1 MSDCKLI
8 NTNEK
13 MNNPELVR
21 QNLLEWCK
29 NEKDFDCEDLDKT
42 QDDNECLFRLF
53 TDEISDND
61 NFIDE
66 INKKILEKN
75 KTYIQLQNMEN
86 EVMDYTNERDLNLLE
101 KINKNKIHELIYLI
115 IYLVIAWC
123 FGIYIIFNYL
133 VIEK

>member
-1 MSDCKLI
+1 MSDCKII
-8 NTNEK
+8 NTQRETDTS
-13 MNNPELVR
+13 ELVR
-21 QNLLEWCK
+21 QNLLEWCQ
-29 NEKDFDCEDLDKT
+29 NEKGLECTDLEKDEGMGNCLVNIFNEEIVNESLED
-42 QDDNECLFRLF
+42 
-53 TDEISDND
+53 
-61 NFIDE
+61 
-66 INKKILEKN
+66 INKRILEKK

-115 IYLVIAWC
+115 IYLVIGWC

>member
-1 MSDCKLI
+1 MTDCKII
-8 NTNEK
+8 NTQRETDTS
-13 MNNPELVR
+13 ELVR
-21 QNLLEWCK
+21 QNLLEWCQ
-29 NEKDFDCEDLDKT
+29 NEKGLECTDLEKDEGMGNCLVNIFNEEIVNESLED
-42 QDDNECLFRLF
+42 
-53 TDEISDND
+53 
-61 NFIDE
+61 
-66 INKKILEKN
+66 INKRILEKK

-115 IYLVIAWC
+115 IYLVIGWC

>member
-1 MSDCKLI
+1 MPDCKII
-8 NTNEK
+8 NTQRETDTS
-13 MNNPELVR
+13 ELVG
-21 QNLLEWCK
+21 QNLYEWCK
-29 NEKDFDCEDLDKT
+29 NEDMTGCDQLIDIKTDRDCLVGIFDK
-42 QDDNECLFRLF
+42 
-53 TDEISDND
+53 EIKDND
-61 NFIDE
+61 EFIEE
-66 INKKILEKN
+66 INKKILEKK

-115 IYLVIAWC
+115 IYLVIGWC

>member
-1 MSDCKLI
+1 MSDCKII
-8 NTNEK
+8 NTQRETDTS
-13 MNNPELVR
+13 ELVR
-21 QNLLEWCK
+21 QNLLEWCQ
-29 NEKDFDCEDLDKT
+29 NEKGLECTDLEKDEGMGNCLVNIFNEEIVNESL
-42 QDDNECLFRLF
+42 DD
-53 TDEISDND
+53 
-61 NFIDE
+61 
-66 INKKILEKN
+66 INKRILEKK

>member
-1 MSDCKLI
+1 MPDCKII
-8 NTNEK
+8 NTQRETDTS
-13 MNNPELVR
+13 ELVR
-21 QNLLEWCK
+21 QNLLEWCQ
-29 NEKDFDCEDLDKT
+29 NENGLECTDLEKDEGMGNCLLDIF
-42 QDDNECLFRLF
+42 NE
-53 TDEISDND
+53 EIVNE
-61 NFIDE
+61 NLDE
-66 INKKILEKN
+66 INKRILEKK

>member
-1 MSDCKLI
+1 MSDCKII
-8 NTNEK
+8 NTQRETDTS
-13 MNNPELVR
+13 ELVR
-21 QNLLEWCK
+21 QNLLEWCQ
-29 NEKDFDCEDLDKT
+29 NEKGLECKDLKKDEGMGNCLVNIFNKEIVNESL
-42 QDDNECLFRLF
+42 DD
-53 TDEISDND
+53 
-61 NFIDE
+61 
-66 INKKILEKN
+66 INKRILEKK

-115 IYLVIAWC
+115 IYLVIGWC

>member
-1 MSDCKLI
+1 
-8 NTNEK
+8 
-13 MNNPELVR
+13 
-21 QNLLEWCK
+21 LEWCQ
-29 NEKDFDCEDLDKT
+29 NEKGLECTDLEKDEGMGNCLVNIFNEEIVNESLED
-42 QDDNECLFRLF
+42 
-53 TDEISDND
+53 
-61 NFIDE
+61 
-66 INKKILEKN
+66 INKRILEKK

-115 IYLVIAWC
+115 IYLVIGWC

>member
-1 MSDCKLI
+1 MSDCKII
-8 NTNEK
+8 NTQRETDTS
-13 MNNPELVR
+13 ELVR
-21 QNLLEWCK
+21 QNLLEWCQ
-29 NEKDFDCEDLDKT
+29 NEKGLECTDLEKDEGMGNCLVNIFNEEIVNESL
-42 QDDNECLFRLF
+42 DD
-53 TDEISDND
+53 
-61 NFIDE
+61 
-66 INKKILEKN
+66 INKRILEKK

-115 IYLVIAWC
+115 IYLVIGWC

>member
-1 MSDCKLI
+1 MSDCKII
-8 NTNEK
+8 NTHKETDTS
-13 MNNPELVR
+13 ELVR
-21 QNLLEWCK
+21 QNLLEWCQNEKGLECKDLEK
-29 NEKDFDCEDLDKT
+29 NEGMGNCLVNIFNEEIVNESLED
-42 QDDNECLFRLF
+42 
-53 TDEISDND
+53 
-61 NFIDE
+61 
-66 INKKILEKN
+66 INKRILEKK

-115 IYLVIAWC
+115 IYLVIGWC

>member
-42 QDDNECLFRLF
+42 QEDNECLFRLF
-53 TDEISDND
+53 TEEIEDNV

-66 INKKILEKN
+66 INIKILEKN

-123 FGIYIIFNYL
+123 FGVYIIFNYL

>member
-1 MSDCKLI
+1 
-8 NTNEK
+8 
-13 MNNPELVR
+13 
-21 QNLLEWCK
+21 
-29 NEKDFDCEDLDKT
+29 
-42 QDDNECLFRLF
+42 
-53 TDEISDND
+53 
-61 NFIDE
+61 
-66 INKKILEKN
+66 
-75 KTYIQLQNMEN
+75 MEN